1 MKNDDASFEYRV
13 ATGRKNWTSKVV
25 RSVVCLKSDL
35 QPNSCWFQFFSFSRA
50 QGGLEVY
57 YGHICPGNSTKN
69 SIFVYSRSFSNECK
83 ITKLVHRCGVPRCR
97 GAEFLFKKKSFFPW
111 MIEAENWKFAE
122 IGFRTLVIHFESFWK
137 PNIIG
142 SSVLTAQHAYLTQDN
157 RFPSCLHFICN
168 RI

>member
-1 MKNDDASFEYRV
+1 MPFAMNLNLDDDMKNDDASFECRV

-69 SIFVYSRSFSNECK
+69 SIFVNSQSFSNECK
-83 ITKLVHRCGVPRCR
+83 ITKLVHRCGVPKSRVFVSKNR
-97 GAEFLFKKKSFFPW
+97 SSHEWLRLRIESSPRLDFARLLFILKVF
-111 MIEAENWKFAE
+111 ENP
-122 IGFRTLVIHFESFWK
+122 T
-137 PNIIG
+137 
-142 SSVLTAQHAYLTQDN
+142 
-157 RFPSCLHFICN
+157 
-168 RI
+168 

>member
-1 MKNDDASFEYRV
+1 MMTWKMMMPPLSAGWRQDGKIELL
-13 ATGRKNWTSKVV
+13 
-25 RSVVCLKSDL
+25 RSSVCLKSDL

-57 YGHICPGNSTKN
+57 YGHICRGNSTKN
-69 SIFVYSRSFSNECK
+69 SIFVYSQSFSNECNS
-83 ITKLVHRCGVPRCR
+83 ITKVVDVVYLAKIV
-97 GAEFLFKKKSFFPW
+97 LKKSFFPW
-111 MIEAENWKFAE
+111 LNVRIETWKVHQ
-122 IGFRTLVIHFESFWK
+122 IGFRTLLIHFESFWK
-137 PNIIG
+137 TNIIG

>member
-1 MKNDDASFEYRV
+1 MPFAMNLNLDDDMKNDDASFECRV

-69 SIFVYSRSFSNECK
+69 SIFVYSQSFSNECK
-83 ITKLVHRCGVPRCR
+83 ITKLVDRCGVPKSRVFVSKNR
-97 GAEFLFKKKSFFPW
+97 SSHEWLRLRIESSPRLDFARLLFILKVF
-111 MIEAENWKFAE
+111 ENP
-122 IGFRTLVIHFESFWK
+122 T
-137 PNIIG
+137 
-142 SSVLTAQHAYLTQDN
+142 
-157 RFPSCLHFICN
+157 
-168 RI
+168 

>member
-1 MKNDDASFEYRV
+1 MKNDDASFECRV

-97 GAEFLFKKKSFFPW
+97 GAEFLFQKKIVLPMNDWGWELKVRRDWISH
-111 MIEAENWKFAE
+111 ACY
-122 IGFRTLVIHFESFWK
+122 SFWK
-137 PNIIG
+137 F
-142 SSVLTAQHAYLTQDN
+142 LKTQHN
-157 RFPSCLHFICN
+157 RFKCFDCSTRLLNPGQ
-168 RI
+168 